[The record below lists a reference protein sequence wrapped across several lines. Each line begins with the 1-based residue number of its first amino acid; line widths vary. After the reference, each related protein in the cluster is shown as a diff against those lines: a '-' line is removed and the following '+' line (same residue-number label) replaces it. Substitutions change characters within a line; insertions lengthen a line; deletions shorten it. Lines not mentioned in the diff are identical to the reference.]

1 MCKPATR
8 ESEAPPLA
16 TKTDVSNVRTDLER
30 QTRQI
35 IMWFIGMSL
44 TLLGLIAA
52 GFLYL
57 NLYLNEQLN
66 AILRSLP

>member
-35 IMWFIGMSL
+35 IMWFVGMSL

-57 NLYLNEQLN
+57 NEQLN